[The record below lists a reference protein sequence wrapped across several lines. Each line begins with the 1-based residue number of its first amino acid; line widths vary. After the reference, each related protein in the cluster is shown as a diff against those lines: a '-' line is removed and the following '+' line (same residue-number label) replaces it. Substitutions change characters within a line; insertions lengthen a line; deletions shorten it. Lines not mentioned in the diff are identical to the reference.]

1 MENRED
7 FQTAL
12 AEAILNDSDTASLYE
27 LAFNYLMIDYDGR
40 TDKELK
46 EVAVDYAPY
55 LIEEY
60 FTLEEN
66 END

>member
-1 MENRED
+1 MEDREE
-7 FQTAL
+7 FQIAL
-12 AEAILNDSDTASLYE
+12 AEAILDDTDADFLYE